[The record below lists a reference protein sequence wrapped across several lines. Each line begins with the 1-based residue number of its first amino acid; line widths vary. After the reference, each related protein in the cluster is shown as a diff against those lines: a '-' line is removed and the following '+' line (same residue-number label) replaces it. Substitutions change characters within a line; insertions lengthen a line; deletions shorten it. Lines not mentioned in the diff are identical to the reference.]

1 MIYLFPFG
9 GLVGIKNLSYED
21 NIQLCCSLHESEVGK
36 TSTIMQFLGFLDPTT
51 QLNIRQLWV
60 LFDKSVS
67 LQHHRRNLPPN
78 FFWFVCLFFF
88 IKLKLFHLLTSRW
101 SSICFLQT
109 RFLQLPK
116 QIQIVQRTAA
126 SLLTGRCEREHIVL
140 IFSVLH
146 LLAWFVMIRDF
157 SVNSLSSTRTR
168 PQNTFRPCNLNFLV
182 VVQVVSSSAEELGVF
197 NLLVTIRH
205 CKGRK
210 MAGHPS
216 LLLLLT
222 SETKKITSGKLRA
235 LRPHQHCC
243 VYFPWIQMSR
253 RVKYAAATPTG
264 CKLVARSWHWCKQ
277 I

>member
-1 MIYLFPFG
+1 MLFPSWIWGREDLHDHAVPWVFG
-9 GLVGIKNLSYED
+9 SHHPVKH
-21 NIQLCCSLHESEVGK
+21 Q
-36 TSTIMQFLGFLDPTT
+36 TTLGVVW
-51 QLNIRQLWV
+51 QI
-60 LFDKSVS
+60 SVS
-67 LQHHRRNLPPN
+67 AAPPKKSAPKL
-78 FFWFVCLFFF
+78 FLVCLFFF

-146 LLAWFVMIRDF
+146 SLAWFVMIRDF

-182 VVQVVSSSAEELGVF
+182 VVQVISSSAEELGVF

-222 SETKKITSGKLRA
+222 SERKKNHFRETSGSSSSSTLLHLFPLDTDVTKSKIR
-235 LRPHQHCC
+235 CC
-243 VYFPWIQMSR
+243 HANRM
-253 RVKYAAATPTG
+253 
-264 CKLVARSWHWCKQ
+264 
-277 I
+277 